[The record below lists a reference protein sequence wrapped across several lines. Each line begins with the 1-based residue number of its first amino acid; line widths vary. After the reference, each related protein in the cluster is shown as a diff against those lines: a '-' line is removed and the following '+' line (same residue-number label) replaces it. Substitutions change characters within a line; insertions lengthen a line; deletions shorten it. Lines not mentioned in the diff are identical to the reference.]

1 MINNSKVSIKLFFLV
16 GFLFLVIGII
26 SLNAHWKLKEV
37 NASVKTV
44 YIDRVIPL
52 QQLKNVSDM
61 YAVNIVDATHKIRNG
76 NLSWEAGRQNIRKAK
91 RAIEANWKAYQL
103 SYRTIE
109 EKELSAQAELL
120 MQTNESLESLEY
132 IFQTKD
138 SKALDKYVLT
148 DLYSKIDP
156 VTTAIGKLIDLRL
169 RVAQSEYEASDVIYN
184 KSLTQSYYIISVS
197 IAFGLILS
205 FFIIKN
211 IRSLVKRL
219 SDLIA
224 YVREA
229 SENITS
235 ASIQMNDSA
244 QQMAE
249 GATEQAASAEEVS
262 SSMEQIVSS
271 IQQNTQNALETE
283 KIALKV
289 ADEITEGSK
298 AVNQTVQ
305 SMKEIADRVSVIGD
319 IARQTNLLALNAA
332 VEAAR
337 AGDSGR
343 GFAVVASEV
352 RKLAERSQI
361 AANEINILSKS
372 GVEIAEKSGRLLELI
387 VPEIQKT
394 SKLVQEI
401 SVSSIEQNSGAAEVN
416 SALQQLNDVIQ
427 QNATIS
433 EEMASGA
440 EELSSQAEHLNE
452 ILNNEGKIERDAPVN
467 VKKIIAAKAIKP
479 RPAYVSKRNSKSA
492 ISVGAHGIKL
502 NMNGRD
508 ELDENYRNY

>member
-1 MINNSKVSIKLFFLV
+1 
-16 GFLFLVIGII
+16 
-26 SLNAHWKLKEV
+26 
-37 NASVKTV
+37 
-44 YIDRVIPL
+44 
-52 QQLKNVSDM
+52 
-61 YAVNIVDATHKIRNG
+61 
-76 NLSWEAGRQNIRKAK
+76 
-91 RAIEANWKAYQL
+91 
-103 SYRTIE
+103 
-109 EKELSAQAELL
+109 
-120 MQTNESLESLEY
+120 
-132 IFQTKD
+132 
-138 SKALDKYVLT
+138 
-148 DLYSKIDP
+148 
-156 VTTAIGKLIDLRL
+156 
-169 RVAQSEYEASDVIYN
+169 
-184 KSLTQSYYIISVS
+184 
-197 IAFGLILS
+197 
-205 FFIIKN
+205 
-211 IRSLVKRL
+211 
-219 SDLIA
+219 
-224 YVREA
+224 
-229 SENITS
+229 
-235 ASIQMNDSA
+235 
-244 QQMAE
+244 
-249 GATEQAASAEEVS
+249 
-262 SSMEQIVSS
+262 
-271 IQQNTQNALETE
+271 
-283 KIALKV
+283 
-289 ADEITEGSK
+289 
-298 AVNQTVQ
+298 
-305 SMKEIADRVSVIGD
+305 MKEIADRVSVIGD

-372 GVEIAEKSGRLLELI
+372 GVAIAEKSGRLLELI

-452 ILNNEGKIERDAPVN
+452 ILNNEGKIERDAPVQ